1 MDKINVMLI
10 DTDEKYLIPIELKL
24 IEMLGDK
31 IDLNVITDLEYL
43 NKYFTLPRKIDILVI
58 RESLY
63 NIDFQKHN
71 IVNTFVLSEN
81 LQEQEATQNLNV
93 HFIYKYTSV
102 KEIYNEII
110 NKSVMEVS
118 NEKKKTKVVMIYSP
132 SGGVGKTTVSMG
144 LAKVLNDSYKKVIYI
159 NTESIQNFNFLLQTS
174 EYCQLGFE
182 KYISNNDE
190 NIMTYL
196 NDAIG
201 CYGFDYLLPF
211 KQSLSSL
218 NITLNNFKY
227 LIEKIKESGLYE
239 YIIVDTSN
247 ELTADKSML
256 MGYCDK
262 VIILTTQDESSAL
275 KLNSLK
281 YNIDCSNENKF
292 ITICNKYKENED
304 NYLIKEEVITGC
316 NINEYIEFIYD
327 TKITASML
335 SKKKAFSKLAYMLS

>member
-10 DTDEKYLIPIELKL
+10 DVDEKYLIPIELKL

-31 IDLNVITDLEYL
+31 INLSVITDLEYL
-43 NKYFTLPRKIDILVI
+43 NNYFNLPRKIDILVI

-63 NIDFQKHN
+63 NMDFQKHN
-71 IVNTFVLSEN
+71 IVNTFILSEN

-93 HFIYKYTSV
+93 HVIYKYTSV

-110 NKSVMEVS
+110 NKSVMEVT
-118 NEKKKTKVVMIYSP
+118 NEKKQTKVIMTYSP
-132 SGGVGKTTVSMG
+132 AGGVGKTTISMG
-144 LAKVLNDSYKKVIYI
+144 LAKVLNNSYKKVIYI
-159 NTESIQNFNFLLQTS
+159 NTESIQSFNFLLDSS

-190 NIMTYL
+190 NIMAYL
-196 NDAIG
+196 NEAIG
-201 CYGFDYLLPF
+201 CNGFDYLLPF
-211 KQSLSSL
+211 KQSLSAL
-218 NITLNNFKY
+218 NISLNNFKY

-247 ELTADKSML
+247 ELTSEKSML

-262 VIILTTQDESSAL
+262 VIILTTQDESSVV

-292 ITICNKYKENED
+292 ITICNKYKEDKE
-304 NYLIKEEVITGC
+304 NYLIKDEIITGC
-316 NINEYIEFIYD
+316 NVSEYIEFISD
-327 TKITASML
+327 TKITPSILA
-335 SKKKAFSKLAYMLS
+335 KKKSFSKLAYMIS